1 MVSHIYIES
10 DAVLCL
16 MPNAVRLNITLRMP
30 SGETIQSWRNTPPYI
45 HLSELRIPGA
55 RKSYKI
61 LKQTRIIEDHHEIWQ
76 EGDGEVV
83 ELTMV
88 KCCEQYLILHVYLCL
103 RIEDDYT
110 AIRFPATSVT
120 VSATS
125 HRVPAR
131 QGLGAFYEQL
141 LSTSDEAAHHLVAL
155 LREDLRATQ
164 VLRRDFLQFTTGKN
178 EGHLGNVKAVLML
191 DSDNRF
197 CLRMKTEFFLLIDD
211 PTPRQLRLAKE
222 MILELPL
229 GDV

>member
-45 HLSELRIPGA
+45 HLSELRIPGT
-55 RKSYKI
+55 RKSYTI
-61 LKQTRIIEDHHEIWQ
+61 LKQTRIVEAHHQIWQ
-76 EGDGEVV
+76 EGDGEAVD
-83 ELTMV
+83 LTMV
-88 KCCEQYLILHVYLCL
+88 KCCEQYLVLHVYLCL

-110 AIRFPATSVT
+110 AIRFPVSSVT
-120 VSATS
+120 VPATS
-125 HRVPAR
+125 HKLPAR

-164 VLRRDFLQFTTGKN
+164 VLRRDFLQFTR
-178 EGHLGNVKAVLML
+178 A
-191 DSDNRF
+191 
-197 CLRMKTEFFLLIDD
+197 KTRV
-211 PTPRQLRLAKE
+211 TWV
-222 MILELPL
+222 M
-229 GDV
+229 